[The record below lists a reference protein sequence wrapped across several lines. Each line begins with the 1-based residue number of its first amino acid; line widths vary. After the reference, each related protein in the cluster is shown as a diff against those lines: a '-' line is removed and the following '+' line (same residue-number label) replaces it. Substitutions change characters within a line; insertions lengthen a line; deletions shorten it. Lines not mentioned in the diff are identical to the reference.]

1 VLFLT
6 NVDRGLT
13 HFVSFEPYRTFG
25 EVRLDVRRSP
35 RNVRIAW
42 NHRGLT
48 HYGGI
53 LFFHEFVRVLQLRDF
68 LSRHLEDFRRQAR
81 YTLSQVILALVYP
94 IILGLDRLE
103 TAALLQAN
111 GTFQYLT
118 GLPSYPDPQTLR
130 RFLLQ
135 APPEFRQQ
143 LHRFNDRLLRRFI
156 HQPERRSRLILDL
169 DSTVVTVFGFQE
181 GAAVGYNPRYR
192 GKRSYD
198 PLVCVEANSG
208 FLWDTELRPG
218 NAGTWA
224 GSEALL
230 ASGFL
235 CVPADIREVR
245 VRADA
250 GFGFDPV
257 LQLLEQR
264 PAQYAVVARLTT
276 ALKRLLGGLRYHRL
290 NGRWEIAE
298 FEHRLSG
305 WPCARRCVVA
315 RRKIEESEPEPT
327 LFALDRYLY
336 RAWFTNL
343 PLTPAGVWNF
353 YEGRAAMEPRIREL
367 REDYALRKIPT
378 RAFAA
383 NALYLEVV
391 RLAYNLV
398 TAFQRTCLPQGWQ
411 SLTLS
416 KLRHRLFWLPGELT
430 RPQNRPTLCLP
441 GRPAVQE
448 WTTHILHQVHKLKPL
463 DSSS

>member
-1 VLFLT
+1 M
-6 NVDRGLT
+6 
-13 HFVSFEPYRTFG
+13 
-25 EVRLDVRRSP
+25 RRSP

-48 HYGGI
+48 HYGGV

-68 LSRHLEDFRRQAR
+68 LSRHLEDFRLHFR

-94 IILGLDRLE
+94 IVLGLDRLE

-130 RFLLQ
+130 RFLLH

-143 LHRFNDRLLRRFI
+143 LHRLNDRVLRRFI
-156 HQPERRSRLILDL
+156 HQPEHRSRLILDL
-169 DSTVVTVFGFQE
+169 DSTVVTVFGRQE
-181 GAAVGYNPRYR
+181 GAEVGYNPRYR

-198 PLVCVEANSG
+198 PLLCLEGNSS
-208 FLWDTELRPG
+208 FLWDSELRPG

-224 GSEALL
+224 GSDELL
-230 ASGFL
+230 ASCFL
-235 CVPADIREVR
+235 SVPADIRELR

-257 LQLLEQR
+257 LTLLEQR

-276 ALKRLLGGLRYHRL
+276 ALKRVLGGLRYQRL
-290 NGRWEIAE
+290 NARWEIAE
-298 FEHRLSG
+298 FEHRLTG
-305 WPCARRCVVA
+305 WHGARRCIVG
-315 RRKIEESEPEPT
+315 RRKIEETEPEPT
-327 LFALDRYLY
+327 LFTLDRYLY
-336 RAWFTNL
+336 RGWFTNL
-343 PLTPAGVWNF
+343 SLTPAGVWNF
-353 YEGRAAMEPRIREL
+353 YEGRAGMEPRIREL

-383 NALYLEVV
+383 NALYLDVV

-398 TAFQRTCLPQGWQ
+398 TAFQRTCLPEGWQ

-430 RPQNRPTLCLP
+430 RPQNRPTLRLP
-441 GRPAVQE
+441 ARPAIQE
-448 WTTHILHQVHKLKPL
+448 WTAHILHQIHKLKPL
-463 DSSS
+463 DG